1 MNWCLATQ
9 FLTEVGTA
17 VLVKKAKNILR
28 YQDLV
33 NQRGPESFQRPK
45 RYAHSKVEHTSHNV
59 FNKTVHWYD
68 SLL

>member
-28 YQDLV
+28 
-33 NQRGPESFQRPK
+33 
-45 RYAHSKVEHTSHNV
+45 
-59 FNKTVHWYD
+59 
-68 SLL
+68 

>member
-28 YQDLV
+28 YL
-33 NQRGPESFQRPK
+33 GAP
-45 RYAHSKVEHTSHNV
+45 
-59 FNKTVHWYD
+59 
-68 SLL
+68 SLTHRR